1 MGGKIIPLNIVMTY
15 PVYWNKFGVFR
26 DFIQNFYDSVD
37 CHEWSKKFHYT
48 YNEDKLC
55 MYVDDVTFNYEWLV
69 HIGAST
75 KTNSDGNSAG
85 YFGEGFKIAS
95 LCAFRDFHMDITMS
109 SGDWKLNVT
118 KIHQSIDDKDIEMLA
133 YNLMSKEFSNSS
145 CLELSPVTENDF
157 QIFEDTMNS
166 FYYPENPLIGETIF
180 EGKNAS
186 VYLCNTDNYNF
197 GMPYTYDFQRKGAV
211 FCANQLRGSN
221 PFGLVVCL
229 NKYKQKDRERNTLY
243 DFEVTKVLGDAF
255 SYISADASVV
265 VLEKMRTV
273 WNSVPKKHID
283 LKSWG
288 PVVKMLIYNI
298 SDSENARKM
307 FVDKY
312 PNLLYL
318 PPTNCGYDEIRRK
331 FAMEWLKNQDGKYKA
346 VQVSFRNLGYPSL
359 EQKCEEEGG
368 FIDYDLP
375 GRVENDCMQIL
386 EEIVQ
391 KIYKG
396 FFDIDESMPTRK
408 IINNPHSSMCLG
420 LAEVIKRKK
429 RIFNNQALAIKYDV
443 NSISLAKILF
453 QKDKFFNAL
462 SVYVHECCHAF
473 GGDASQSFSNALTR
487 AMCILMSNVPV
498 ITEYQKKWEA
508 LFG

>member
-118 KIHQSIDDKDIEMLA
+118 KTHQSIDDKDIEMLA
-133 YNLMSKEFSNSS
+133 YNLMAKEFSNSS

-157 QIFEDTMNS
+157 QVFEDTMNS

-283 LKSWG
+283 LKS
-288 PVVKMLIYNI
+288 
-298 SDSENARKM
+298 
-307 FVDKY
+307 
-312 PNLLYL
+312 
-318 PPTNCGYDEIRRK
+318 
-331 FAMEWLKNQDGKYKA
+331 
-346 VQVSFRNLGYPSL
+346 
-359 EQKCEEEGG
+359 
-368 FIDYDLP
+368 
-375 GRVENDCMQIL
+375 
-386 EEIVQ
+386 
-391 KIYKG
+391 
-396 FFDIDESMPTRK
+396 
-408 IINNPHSSMCLG
+408 
-420 LAEVIKRKK
+420 
-429 RIFNNQALAIKYDV
+429 
-443 NSISLAKILF
+443 
-453 QKDKFFNAL
+453 
-462 SVYVHECCHAF
+462 
-473 GGDASQSFSNALTR
+473 
-487 AMCILMSNVPV
+487 
-498 ITEYQKKWEA
+498 
-508 LFG
+508 